1 MMDLKTA
8 VPSASEDLFRLM
20 QSAFV
25 IDTETTIAEVLEP
38 GCKFAASPHSVHNEI
53 VALGVTR
60 PSLMT
65 GHPVAHIEYSGIISH
80 KKNYH
85 EFYAAPDYIPVE
97 DQFRMF
103 MAGEIT
109 HNAMDPDATSC
120 LYIGH
125 NIAFDLQY
133 LMRDMGGNWSTTL
146 IWDTMLAEKYL
157 LNQQYGQ
164 YSLEA
169 VCEQR
174 GIQFKK
180 DATVND
186 SFKLGIGADR
196 IHPETLM
203 KYLFHDVKAT
213 DELFKIQHEAAV
225 QIGGIKY
232 VRYLMGLMSAR
243 MATMRMEMKGIY
255 IDMDKFKHDKKIQ
268 EDENDLYE
276 KRVRD
281 AMIDHFPSNVRTT
294 PSAASSKQLK
304 AFMFGGSVECDEQV
318 PVLDKDDGSQAL
330 YKSGPKKGMK
340 KFKRESVQEQVPAYI
355 TSWPRGMKPNSTDD
369 KTLQDLIDHYVAG
382 SGLAPTVT
390 YALELSFLTNLQK
403 YRSASKNLSTYYEGM
418 EKHIWTGK
426 DDCIHPQYNHGIAVT
441 KRLTSSKPNMQNVSN
456 KGDK

>member
-8 VPSASEDLFRLM
+8 VPSASDDLFRLM
-20 QSAFV
+20 QNAFV
-25 IDTETTIAEVLEP
+25 IDIETTISEVMEP

-53 VALGVTR
+53 VALGIAR

-65 GHPVAHIEYSGIISH
+65 GYPVADIDYSGMHAH
-80 KKNYH
+80 KKNYN
-85 EFYAAPDYIPVE
+85 EFYADEAAMPIA
-97 DQFRMF
+97 DQLRLFLST
-103 MAGEIT
+103 EIT
-109 HNAMDPDATSC
+109 HNAMDPDNTPA
-120 LYIGH
+120 LYVGH

-133 LMRDMGGNWSTTL
+133 LMRDLGGNWGPAL

-157 LNQQYGQ
+157 LNQQYSQ

-174 GIQFKK
+174 GIQFEKN
-180 DATVND
+180 ATVND

-203 KYLFHDVKAT
+203 KYLFHDVQAT
-213 DELFKIQHEAAV
+213 DALFKLQHEAAV

-255 IDMDKFKHDKKIQ
+255 IDMVKFKHDKKIQ
-268 EDENDLYE
+268 EDENDVYE
-276 KRVRD
+276 RQVRGT
-281 AMIDHFPSNVRTT
+281 MISHFPSNVRAT

-318 PVLDKDDGSQAL
+318 PVLADDGSQAL
-330 YKSGPKKGMK
+330 YKSGPKKDMK
-340 KFKRESVQEQVPAYI
+340 KFKRVSVQVQVPAYI
-355 TSWPRGMKPNSTDD
+355 TSWPRGMKTHSTDD
-369 KTLQDLIDHYVAG
+369 KTLQDLIDHY
-382 SGLAPTVT
+382 SPAPLIPAAT
-390 YALELSFLTNLQK
+390 YTSELSFLTNLQK
-403 YRSASKNLSTYYEGM
+403 YRSAAKNLSTYYEGM